1 MSTNFFENNLCI
13 RQKQHPEIRYV
24 EYTNLNSSLVAI
36 STLMNSSL
44 SKKGMANIPMKF
56 TNEALKEYLEAAKI
70 YKGNSSK
77 KKTDLVEIVLFGHIT
92 NKLNKMGIEDV
103 TKNEAKQ
110 ILQRFNIRVRSLLVY
125 GNVGLKRKEI
135 LALAEQ
141 NSRTSI
147 ELID

>member
-1 MSTNFFENNLCI
+1 
-13 RQKQHPEIRYV
+13 
-24 EYTNLNSSLVAI
+24 
-36 STLMNSSL
+36 MNSSL
-44 SKKGMANIPMKF
+44 CKKCTTNIPTKF
-56 TNEALKEYLEAAKI
+56 TNKRSIKRIFRSCKDLQRQFIKEKDRPCR
-70 YKGNSSK
+70 NS
-77 KKTDLVEIVLFGHIT
+77 IIGHIT

-135 LALAEQ
+135 LVLAEQ

>member
-24 EYTNLNSSLVAI
+24 EYTNMNSSLVAI

-70 YKGNSSK
+70 YKGK
-77 KKTDLVEIVLFGHIT
+77 RERQTLQKWYYLVI
-92 NKLNKMGIEDV
+92 
-103 TKNEAKQ
+103 
-110 ILQRFNIRVRSLLVY
+110 S
-125 GNVGLKRKEI
+125 
-135 LALAEQ
+135 
-141 NSRTSI
+141 
-147 ELID
+147 

>member
-1 MSTNFFENNLCI
+1 
-13 RQKQHPEIRYV
+13 
-24 EYTNLNSSLVAI
+24 
-36 STLMNSSL
+36 MNSSL

-56 TNEALKEYLEAAKI
+56 TNKRSIKRIFRSCKDLQRQKR
-70 YKGNSSK
+70 
-77 KKTDLVEIVLFGHIT
+77 KTDLVEMVLFGHIID
-92 NKLNKMGIEDV
+92 KLNKMGIEGN

>member
-1 MSTNFFENNLCI
+1 
-13 RQKQHPEIRYV
+13 
-24 EYTNLNSSLVAI
+24 
-36 STLMNSSL
+36 
-44 SKKGMANIPMKF
+44 
-56 TNEALKEYLEAAKI
+56 
-70 YKGNSSK
+70 
-77 KKTDLVEIVLFGHIT
+77 
-92 NKLNKMGIEDV
+92 MGIEGN

-135 LALAEQ
+135 LVLTEQ

>member
-1 MSTNFFENNLCI
+1 M
-13 RQKQHPEIRYV
+13 
-24 EYTNLNSSLVAI
+24 
-36 STLMNSSL
+36 
-44 SKKGMANIPMKF
+44 
-56 TNEALKEYLEAAKI
+56 
-70 YKGNSSK
+70 
-77 KKTDLVEIVLFGHIT
+77 VLFGHIID
-92 NKLNKMGIEDV
+92 KLNKMWIEGN

>member
-1 MSTNFFENNLCI
+1 
-13 RQKQHPEIRYV
+13 
-24 EYTNLNSSLVAI
+24 
-36 STLMNSSL
+36 
-44 SKKGMANIPMKF
+44 MKF
-56 TNEALKEYLEAAKI
+56 TNKRSIKRIFRSCKDLQRQKR
-70 YKGNSSK
+70 
-77 KKTDLVEIVLFGHIT
+77 KTDLVEMVLFGHIID
-92 NKLNKMGIEDV
+92 KLNKMGIEGN